1 MKKIT
6 FVLLLLQTLLSANP
20 FGQGTINLGIGL
32 GSGSVSYG
40 AGSLSKV
47 EDYYIVGV
55 SGDYFVFE
63 NLALGL
69 AYQGWIGGS
78 PTIHQASL
86 PLTYYI
92 PTGSK
97 FRPYVGALYR
107 YTYMNSDLYD
117 NYSSAGGRAGL
128 AILFHKGYVAF
139 GWLQEYRLGE
149 TSSSDKSSGYPEVT
163 VGFTF

>member
-1 MKKIT
+1 MKKI
-6 FVLLLLQTLLSANP
+6 VLIQLLLQTLLLANP
-20 FGQGTINLGIGL
+20 FGQGALNIGIGL
-32 GSGSVSYG
+32 GSGSVTYSG
-40 AGSLSKV
+40 GSFSKV

-55 SGDYFVFE
+55 SGDYFVLE

-78 PTIHQASL
+78 PTIHQGSL

-107 YTYMNSDLYD
+107 YTYMNSELYD

-128 AILFHKGYVAF
+128 AILFYQGYIAF

-149 TSSSDKSSGYPEVT
+149 SANSDKGSGYPEVT